1 MNPLE
6 QFAVWFQEAKNNP
19 EIKLPDA
26 MCLSTVD
33 EKGFPDAR
41 MVLLKGFDESGFVFY
56 TNFNSPKAKSLLR
69 VPQAALTFYWEKL
82 KRQVRIRG
90 TTKKVSEIE
99 ADAYFKTRPRDSQ
112 IGAWASDQSA
122 TLDSRATLEK
132 KFQEFSKKFE
142 GAEVPRPKHWG
153 GFRLV
158 PSQIEFWTECPNR
171 LHDRFLY
178 IRSPKGWA
186 MQRLAP

>member
-6 QFAVWFQEAKNNP
+6 QFALWFQEAKNNP

-90 TTKKVSEIE
+90 TTQKVVDAE
-99 ADAYFKTRPRDSQ
+99 ADTYFKTRPRDSQ

-122 TLDSRATLEK
+122 LLDSRETLEK

-142 GAEVPRPKHWG
+142 GVEIPRPKHWG
-153 GFRLV
+153 GFRLL
-158 PSQIEFWTECPNR
+158 PSAIEFWTEFPNR
-171 LHDRFLY
+171 LHDRILY
-178 IRSPKGWA
+178 TRSSKGWSV
-186 MQRLAP
+186 QRLYP